1 MGCCSWPLGVIAW
14 IMGSYS
20 RTKYEEESDSS
31 EDSPVPKFQDIPV
44 PGFREL
50 GPMKQ
55 RFTRT
60 YNLRTT
66 KVLSYAEDDDSDM
79 MVD

>member
-1 MGCCSWPLGVIAW
+1 
-14 IMGSYS
+14 MGSYS
-20 RTKYEEESDSS
+20 RSKYEEESDSS
-31 EDSPVPKFQDIPV
+31 DDSPVPKFQDIPV
-44 PGFREL
+44 PGFRDL

-60 YNLRTT
+60 YNLRAT
-66 KVLSYAEDDDSDM
+66 KPISYAEDDDNDM

>member
-1 MGCCSWPLGVIAW
+1 MGCCSWPLGIIAW

-20 RTKYEEESDSS
+20 RAQYEEESDSS
-31 EDSPVPKFQDIPV
+31 DDSPVPKFQDIPV
-44 PGFREL
+44 PGFRDL